1 MGWNLCS
8 WASRRVQGLL
18 YEIKLSEFGVEARKS
33 GLSAKVLKQRGFRD
47 IDISHG
53 S

>member
-1 MGWNLCS
+1 M
-8 WASRRVQGLL
+8 LL
-18 YEIKLSEFGVEARKS
+18 GIKKGSGFADEIKLSEFGVEARKS